1 MALPAATAPAAQ
13 RYWLRPLPAVAV
25 GGWRPRSFSSWT
37 ASGGTSPG
45 VGTWHVGPAG
55 PADFLIL
62 SVLAGR
68 AGRPSKFV
76 WPAGPISARFRWAG
90 RADCKFSLADFGRPN
105 FLLAGRAD
113 VDFFMA
119 EIGRWRPMA
128 ADAGQRS

>member
-1 MALPAATAPAAQ
+1 MGPPIIAFAA
-13 RYWLRPLPAVAV
+13 
-25 GGWRPRSFSSWT
+25 
-37 ASGGTSPG
+37 G
-45 VGTWHVGPAG
+45 VGTWRVGPAG

-119 EIGRWRPMA
+119 KIGRRRPTA
-128 ADAGQRS
+128 ADGGRRGRCVYSQCCLYGGGVIFQYLEMCY